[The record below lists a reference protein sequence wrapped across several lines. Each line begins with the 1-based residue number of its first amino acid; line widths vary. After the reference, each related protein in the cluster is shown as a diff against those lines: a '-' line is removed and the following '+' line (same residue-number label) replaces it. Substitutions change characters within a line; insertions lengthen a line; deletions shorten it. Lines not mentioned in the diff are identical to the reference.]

1 MRVTVLWVGRSRIAE
16 IDALCRDYAS
26 RIERLGVPVTQRWV
40 RETTAGKRFSDDH
53 VMEREGRTLLEKVTG
68 QATRIAVDRRG
79 RELDSVELA
88 RRLERWATPE
98 ACFLIGGPLGLPRSL
113 VEQVEESWSLSRMTY
128 PHEIARLLV
137 LEQVYRALTIARG
150 IPYHK

>member
-1 MRVTVLWVGRSRIAE
+1 MRVTLLWVGRSRIAE
-16 IDALCRDYAS
+16 IDTLCRDYAS
-26 RIERLGVPVTQRWV
+26 RIERLGVPVTRRWV
-40 RETTAGKRFSDDH
+40 RETPAGKRFSDDH
-53 VMEREGRTLLEKVTG
+53 VMEREGRTLLEKAPG
-68 QATRIAVDRRG
+68 QGTRIAVDRRG